1 MRIVAESHVPTAHE
15 RFDGHIAENLGKRTR
30 GILERMLR
38 TEAPSEKQN
47 RAGERGVVAQR

>member
-1 MRIVAESHVPTAHE
+1 LRIVAESHVPTAHE